1 MSQVF
6 FPEIQL
12 GQHHQHHFATHHNG
26 DHRNASQMSVDADNP
41 ARSRRKPQ
49 RVQKPS
55 FGLIHMFCPLQF
67 FPKFI
72 KNKIYEIQELKH
84 NNDEYDSQQI

>member
-1 MSQVF
+1 MAK
-6 FPEIQL
+6 L
-12 GQHHQHHFATHHNG
+12 T
-26 DHRNASQMSVDADNP
+26 P
-41 ARSRRKPQ
+41 AVKI
-49 RVQKPS
+49 
-55 FGLIHMFCPLQF
+55 GLFSSSWLVVSLCVNWDVLSITI